1 MLSSTRRARALP
13 ALAIAA
19 IAALTVTACSSGGG
33 GGQEEETTITFMPVV
48 SDNLSEELWSEV
60 ISGFEDENPNI
71 TVELVSPAGQEYTA
85 YAKTL
90 LASGNLPDVLLAQ
103 NPDLAQQGALQPLDA
118 GFVEGFNNY
127 ADTALDGEYFYVP
140 TAVQPQ
146 SLIWYNQDLFDEAG
160 IDEIPTDPDQ
170 FAAALESLAAVT
182 DVPFAVTGEW
192 TTGFQFGAMTTP
204 TLMAETPDWFA
215 QRSAGETT
223 FVGSYWQDA
232 AQQIATWNA
241 AGYLGDGALSKTF
254 DQGGQEFIA
263 GESATYPMGVWFG
276 ATLDAA
282 DLPFEAGVFA
292 APSETGESTISSV
305 LALQYGLSATTKSQ
319 EAAEAF
325 LTYLTQDEDA
335 VRTQI
340 QADGLFSNAIEP
352 VEYERGPVLTK
363 VADLL
368 GQSQLEFSSA
378 NGLGNSVP
386 PPGFSDTLN
395 TTAQSVLLGELDGEG
410 YAAAL
415 DAWWDAN
422 Q

>member
-1 MLSSTRRARALP
+1 MLSHNRWRAAP
-13 ALAIAA
+13 ALALLA
-19 IAALTVTACSSGGG
+19 IGSLALGACSSGGG
-33 GGQEEETTITFMPVV
+33 GGGGDETTITFMPVV
-48 SDNLSEELWSEV
+48 SDNLSEELWSEI
-60 ISGFEDENPNI
+60 ISGFEEENPNI
-71 TVELVSPAGQEYTA
+71 TVELVSPAGQEYVA
-85 YAKTL
+85 YARTL
-90 LASGNLPDVLLAQ
+90 LASGNFPDVLLAQ
-103 NPDLAQQGALQPLDA
+103 NPDLAQQGALQPLNES
-118 GFVEGFNNY
+118 FVEGFNNY
-127 ADTALDGEYFYVP
+127 EDTALDGEYYYVP

-146 SLIWYNQDLFDEAG
+146 SLIWYNEDLFAQAG
-160 IDEIPTDPDQ
+160 IDEVPTDPDS

-182 DVPFAVTGEW
+182 EVPFAVTGEW
-192 TTGFQFGAMTTP
+192 TTGYQFGVMTTP
-204 TLMAETPDWFA
+204 TVMSETPDWFA
-215 QRSAGETT
+215 QRNAGEAA

-232 AQQIATWNA
+232 AAQIAAWNA

-282 DLPFEAGVFA
+282 ELPFEAGVFA
-292 APSETGESTISSV
+292 APSATGEPTISAV
-305 LALQYGLSATTKSQ
+305 LSLQYGISATTESQ

-325 LTYLTQDEDA
+325 LTYLTRDEDA
-335 VRTQI
+335 VRTQLE
-340 QADGLFSNAIEP
+340 ADGLFSNAVEP
-352 VEYERGPVLTK
+352 VDYERGAVLTK